1 MWWITYVAIES
12 LGFKNPNIGISSK
25 KIRFIGI
32 KFATGERGVDQFY
45 HLQQMTRADSP
56 IYWIKN
62 IIKTCWLAG
71 FSPSNQIMVHCP
83 INDVFF
89 HVWMVFLLNQCCWIS
104 RSIEKN
110 MFHSEM
116 DIFSQFPGKDLNEE
130 NDAFSAEALLLF
142 QWHQGSTGISIRKH
156 WKTWETS
163 WDMNFWEKPILVGGL
178 EHGLYFPFHIWGN

>member
-1 MWWITYVAIES
+1 M
-12 LGFKNPNIGISSK
+12 GISSK

-89 HVWMVFLLNQCCWIS
+89 HVWMVFLLNQCC
-104 RSIEKN
+104 
-110 MFHSEM
+110 
-116 DIFSQFPGKDLNEE
+116 
-130 NDAFSAEALLLF
+130 
-142 QWHQGSTGISIRKH
+142 
-156 WKTWETS
+156 
-163 WDMNFWEKPILVGGL
+163 
-178 EHGLYFPFHIWGN
+178 